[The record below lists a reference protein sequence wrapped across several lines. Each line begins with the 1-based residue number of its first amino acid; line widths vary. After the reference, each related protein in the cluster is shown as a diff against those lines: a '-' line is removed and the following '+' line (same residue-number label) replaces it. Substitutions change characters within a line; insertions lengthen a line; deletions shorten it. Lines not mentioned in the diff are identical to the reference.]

1 MGKNLQRLTTDYEGL
16 LKRYSMEK
24 NFIQKRNSTGVT
36 TFPVIQ
42 DAWLFDKNVEIE
54 IAQEVST
61 NFQALLS
68 ITLMNYSKA
77 LAQPKYTTV

>member
-42 DAWLFDKNVEIE
+42 DAWLFDKNVEIVDCTGSE
-54 IAQEVST
+54 YKLPGHCCQ
-61 NFQALLS
+61 
-68 ITLMNYSKA
+68 
-77 LAQPKYTTV
+77 